1 MYQAHAKELLNQKD
15 EAQSSGM
22 ASSSHPLYT
31 ATERLVA
38 ALDRLERNMKT
49 VTAARPPRDPRQNEQ
64 MALFQRENESL
75 KTEREN
81 LNTAISQ
88 LQHQYDDLQ
97 QVATTIYGKL
107 NDSIKRLNHIV
118 EN

>member
-1 MYQAHAKELLNQKD
+1 MT
-15 EAQSSGM
+15 
-22 ASSSHPLYT
+22 SSSHPLYT
-31 ATERLVA
+31 ATQRLVA
-38 ALDRLERNMKT
+38 ALDRLESNMRQ
-49 VTAARPPRDPRQNEQ
+49 VAAKPAADPRQAEQ
-64 MALFQRENESL
+64 ISLFSRENESL

-97 QVATTIYGKL
+97 NVATTIYGKL